1 MAKKRADVSAER
13 SSPRKERMSR
23 DERSITTV
31 KADKTEQENFQRWV
45 NDQLRKL
52 YDPVLDEPIPD
63 AMLELLRKHRR
74 SR

>member
-1 MAKKRADVSAER
+1 MAKKRVDASVERR
-13 SSPRKERMSR
+13 SSRKDRTSR
-23 DERSITTV
+23 GERSITTV

-63 AMLELLRKHRR
+63 SMLELLRKHRR

>member
-1 MAKKRADVSAER
+1 VAKKRVDASVERR
-13 SSPRKERMSR
+13 SSRKDRTSR
-23 DERSITTV
+23 GERSITTV

-52 YDPVLDEPIPD
+52 YDPVLDEPIPES
-63 AMLELLRKHRR
+63 MLELLRKHRR

>member
-1 MAKKRADVSAER
+1 MAKKRVDASVER
-13 SSPRKERMSR
+13 RSPRKDRPSR
-23 DERSITTV
+23 GERSITTV

-63 AMLELLRKHRR
+63 SMLELLRKHRR

>member
-1 MAKKRADVSAER
+1 MAKKRVDASVERR
-13 SSPRKERMSR
+13 SSRKDRTSR
-23 DERSITTV
+23 GERSITTV

-52 YDPVLDEPIPD
+52 YDPVLDEPIPES
-63 AMLELLRKHRR
+63 MLELLRKHRR

>member
-1 MAKKRADVSAER
+1 MAKKRVDASVER
-13 SSPRKERMSR
+13 RSPRKDRTSR
-23 DERSITTV
+23 GERSITTV

-63 AMLELLRKHRR
+63 SMLELLRKHRR

>member
-1 MAKKRADVSAER
+1 MAKKRADASVER
-13 SSPRKERMSR
+13 RNPRKDRPSR
-23 DERSITTV
+23 GERSITTV

-63 AMLELLRKHRR
+63 SMLELLRKHRR